1 MHLLIEA
8 WLDGAIEDVEFVELE
23 AALLESAEMRR
34 EFWRRAA
41 LHGLIR
47 EAVKI
52 TGGLPSP
59 AGLAT
64 GAPSHQTADPH
75 GERRPAVSVSREADR
90 YSNGPSMVA
99 GRNRLRTLWQAWL
112 RGSLLA
118 GAAMVLLG
126 GLGLGSVVTSMAF
139 AYAGLR
145 VWDAGAVVIHEEGFE
160 KPPAPRQDFIPQ
172 RPDVWSGD
180 ETEVVGV
187 ERNVF
192 PRSGSHMLRFVS
204 GHPRGAAYEGRGAE
218 MWRIIDVEAARS
230 AAKSREV
237 RIDFS
242 GYFNGVDPASEP
254 LQFWVTAVA
263 TDAPPA
269 DLAGLWNDRFLYDD
283 ISPTSL
289 SAAQSRDAIDDDPA
303 TWQRIATSLAIPP
316 RARFVVL
323 HCTAAL
329 PASADTAAADRMPR
343 YYVDDLSVVV
353 TPVAP
358 VEDGRTAGPRPRDAR

>member
-1 MHLLIEA
+1 MTSSRTHLLMEA
-8 WLDGAIEDVEFVELE
+8 WLDGGIEDADFVELE
-23 AALLESAEMRR
+23 TALLESAEMRR
-34 EFWRRAA
+34 EFWRRAS

-59 AGLAT
+59 AALSAAAG
-64 GAPSHQTADPH
+64 SRESADRAE
-75 GERRPAVSVSREADR
+75 ERRPSVCVSREA
-90 YSNGPSMVA
+90 
-99 GRNRLRTLWQAWL
+99 GRSGLRTLWQAWL
-112 RGSLLA
+112 RGSLVA
-118 GAAMVLLG
+118 GAAMALIG

-145 VWDAGAVVIHEEGFE
+145 VWDSRAVVIHEEGFE
-160 KPPAPRQDFIPQ
+160 KPPAPRQDFIPR

-187 ERNVF
+187 DRNVF

-230 AAKSREV
+230 AAQSRDI
-237 RIDFS
+237 RLDFS
-242 GYFNGVDPASEP
+242 GYFNGVDPGSEP

-289 SAAQSRDAIDDDPA
+289 SAAQSREAIDDDPA
-303 TWQRIATSLAIPP
+303 TWQRIGTSLAIPP

-323 HCTAAL
+323 HCAAAL
-329 PASADTAAADRMPR
+329 PSAAATAAAERRLR
-343 YYVDDLSVVV
+343 YYADDLSVVV

-358 VEDGRTAGPRPRDAR
+358 METDRTTGPRLRGTE